1 MKQNAIASLAALAL
15 LSAGSLA
22 YAAEVTGGNVAVVVQ
37 RASVPSASG
46 YQLLCV
52 PVKGLDITGAT
63 EAKPL
68 TLDQVLP
75 PAAYGVEPTNA
86 GDISATGQCRVTV
99 FGRETI
105 EAKITATTAD
115 GGSTYTYAWTAE
127 DGTTAK
133 GSTELACGTVLWFYN
148 PADISLTQ
156 AAGGGAFSALPQTAS
171 VSPLAEGEGSTNSQV
186 TFCGQQ
192 NEDQTSIAPEGTAVL
207 KKIGNETSE
216 AIPLSQLFN
225 DDTCLKGTQVFRIA
239 KSGDANYTIYAKKTS
254 SWTKYH
260 PQGGLTA
267 NCNMSNEMLQP
278 GEAVYYYGVAPAAA
292 N

>member
-75 PAAYGVEPTNA
+75 PEAYGVKPA
-86 GDISATGQCRVTV
+86 DASDINATGQCRVTV
-99 FGRETI
+99 FGSETI

-115 GGSTYTYAWTAE
+115 GGSTYTYAWTAG

-156 AAGGGAFSALPQTAS
+156 AAGGGAFAGLASASL
-171 VSPLAEGEGSTNSQV
+171 LADDKSSKTTQV

-192 NEDQTSIAPEGTAVL
+192 NGVQDQTPIAPEGTAVL

-225 DDTCLKGTQVFRIA
+225 DSTCLKGTQVFRIA
-239 KSGDANYTIYAKKTS
+239 KPGDANYTIYAKKTS

-267 NCNMSNEMLQP
+267 NFNMSTEMLQP
-278 GEAVYYYGVAPAAA
+278 GEAVYYYGVAPADA

>member
-52 PVKGLDITGAT
+52 PVKGLDITGSTSTA
-63 EAKPL
+63 AL

-75 PAAYGVEPTNA
+75 PEAYGVKPTDA
-86 GDISATGQCRVTV
+86 GDISATGQCKVTV
-99 FGRETI
+99 FGAETV
-105 EAKITATTAD
+105 EAKITAATTD

-148 PADISLTQ
+148 PADVSLTQ
-156 AAGGGAFSALPQTAS
+156 AAGGGAFSALSQTAS
-171 VSPLAEGEGSTNSQV
+171 VSLLAEEESSTTKV

-192 NEDQTSIAPEGTAVL
+192 NGDQTPIAPEGTAVL
-207 KKIGNETSE
+207 KKIGNEKSE
-216 AIPLSQLFN
+216 PIPLSALFN
-225 DDTCLKGTQVFRIA
+225 DSTCLKGTQVFRIA
-239 KSGDANYTIYAKKTS
+239 APGDANYTIYAKKTS

-267 NCNMSNEMLQP
+267 NFDMTTEMLQP

>member
-52 PVKGLDITGAT
+52 PVKGLDITGSTSTA
-63 EAKPL
+63 AL

-75 PAAYGVEPTNA
+75 PDAYGVKPTNA
-86 GDISATGQCRVTV
+86 DDISATGQCRVTV
-99 FGRETI
+99 FGAETV
-105 EAKITATTAD
+105 EAKITATTTD

-127 DGTTAK
+127 DGGTPK
-133 GSTELACGTVLWFYN
+133 GPTELACGTVLWFYN

-156 AAGGGAFSALPQTAS
+156 AAGGGAFAGLASASL
-171 VSPLAEGEGSTNSQV
+171 LADDKSSKTTQV

-192 NEDQTSIAPEGTAVL
+192 NTKQSAIAPEGTAIL
-207 KKIGNETSE
+207 KKIGNETSA
-216 AIPLSQLFN
+216 AIPLSDLFN
-225 DDTCLKGTQVFRIA
+225 DNTCLKGTQVFRIA
-239 KSGDANYTIYAKKTS
+239 ASGHANYTIYAKKTS

-260 PQGGLTA
+260 PNGGLTA
-267 NCNMSNEMLQP
+267 NFDMSTEMLQP
-278 GEAVYYYGVAPAAA
+278 GEAVYYYGVAPVAA

>member
-15 LSAGSLA
+15 FSAGSLA

-52 PVKGLDITGAT
+52 PVKGLDITGSTSTVA
-63 EAKPL
+63 L

-75 PAAYGVEPTNA
+75 PEAYGVKPA
-86 GDISATGQCRVTV
+86 DASDISATGQCRVTV
-99 FGRETI
+99 FGSETI
-105 EAKITATTAD
+105 EAKITAKTAD

-156 AAGGGAFSALPQTAS
+156 AAGGGAFAGLASASLLAS
-171 VSPLAEGEGSTNSQV
+171 DESSTKTQV

-192 NEDQTSIAPEGTAVL
+192 NGDQTSIAPEGTMVL

-225 DDTCLKGTQVFRIA
+225 DSTCLKGTQVFRIA

-260 PQGGLTA
+260 PNGGLTA
-267 NCNMSNEMLQP
+267 NFNMTTEMLQP

>member
-15 LSAGSLA
+15 FSAGSLA

-63 EAKPL
+63 STAAL

-75 PAAYGVEPTNA
+75 PDAYGVKPTDAN
-86 GDISATGQCRVTV
+86 DISATGQCRVTV
-99 FGRETI
+99 FGSETVD
-105 EAKITATTAD
+105 AKITAKTTD

-127 DGTTAK
+127 NGTDLK

-148 PADISLTQ
+148 PADINLTQ
-156 AAGGGAFSALPQTAS
+156 AAGGGAFAGLASASL
-171 VSPLAEGEGSTNSQV
+171 LADDESSKTTQV

-192 NEDQTSIAPEGTAVL
+192 NGDQTRIAPEGTAVL

-225 DDTCLKGTQVFRIA
+225 DSTCLKGTQVFRIA

-267 NCNMSNEMLQP
+267 NFDMTAEMLQP

>member
-75 PAAYGVEPTNA
+75 PAAYGIKPTDA
-86 GDISATGQCRVTV
+86 GNISGTTQCRVTV
-99 FGRETI
+99 FGASGMV
-105 EAKITATTAD
+105 EAKITATTSD
-115 GGSTYTYAWTAE
+115 GGTTYTYAWTAE
-127 DGTTAK
+127 DGRTPK
-133 GSTELACGTVLWFYN
+133 GPTELACGTVLWFYN

-156 AAGGGAFSALPQTAS
+156 AAGGGAFAGLASASL
-171 VSPLAEGEGSTNSQV
+171 LADDKSSKTTQV

-192 NEDQTSIAPEGTAVL
+192 NEDQTRIAPEGTAVL

-216 AIPLSQLFN
+216 PIPLSQLFN

-239 KSGDANYTIYAKKTS
+239 KPGDANYTIYAKKTS

-267 NCNMSNEMLQP
+267 NFNMSTEMLQP
-278 GEAVYYYGVAPAAA
+278 GEAVYYYGVAPADA